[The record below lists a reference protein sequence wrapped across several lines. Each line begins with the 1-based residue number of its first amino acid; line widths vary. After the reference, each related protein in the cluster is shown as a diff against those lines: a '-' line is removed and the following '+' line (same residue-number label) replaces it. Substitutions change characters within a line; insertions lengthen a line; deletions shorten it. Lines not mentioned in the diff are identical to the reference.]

1 MIAYL
6 IAGGV
11 EPFWIGCMASL
22 SGAYSALAMERKREE
37 KGNAKA
43 QSRCEENEQDSV
55 VACRGMGILPM
66 SPTGP
71 RQRRGMPRGGWLF
84 LP

>member
-1 MIAYL
+1 
-6 IAGGV
+6 
-11 EPFWIGCMASL
+11 MASV
-22 SGAYSALAMERKREE
+22 SGGYPALAVERKREE

-43 QSRCEENEQDSV
+43 QSRREKNEKDSV

-66 SPTGP
+66 IPTGP
-71 RQRRGMPRGGWLF
+71 ASSGMPPGGWLF